1 MGRPFDSTRYPAKWL
16 SMENHLIW
24 LMIANHPLEASSYA
38 RPMEKKVR
46 RARLGENI
54 KSRRIEAGHSM
65 RRFAAMVGTSHTYLW
80 EIETGR
86 VSVGFDVLCAVAD
99 SLGVEVRDLI
109 DF

>member
-1 MGRPFDSTRYPAKWL
+1 
-16 SMENHLIW
+16 
-24 LMIANHPLEASSYA
+24 
-38 RPMEKKVR
+38 
-46 RARLGENI
+46 
-54 KSRRIEAGHSM
+54 M

-86 VSVGFDVLCAVAD
+86 VSVGFDVRCAVAD